1 MNIIHCYED
10 KRRFFGKVSL
20 CRFFC
25 CAIDESTDISSVAQF
40 VQDEGAIDK
49 EFLCMLPL
57 EGTTTVKDIY
67 ETLIAIFDCK

>member
-1 MNIIHCYED
+1 MKIKED
-10 KRRFFGKVSL
+10 FLEKVSL

-40 VQDEGAIDK
+40 MCFILFVQDEGAIDK
-49 EFLCMLPL
+49 ELLCMFPL

-67 ETLIAIFDCK
+67 ETLTVFDCK